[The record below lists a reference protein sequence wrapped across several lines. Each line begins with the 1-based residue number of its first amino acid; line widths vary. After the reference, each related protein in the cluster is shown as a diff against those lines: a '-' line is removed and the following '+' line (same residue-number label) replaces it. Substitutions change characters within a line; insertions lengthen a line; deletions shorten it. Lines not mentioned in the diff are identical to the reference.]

1 MKFNVSDKRLTLRE
15 ANTLVEGLTPGE
27 TRCFLGGPDA
37 YMKTVYTEAHNHLVV
52 PVIKFAME
60 RIKAEE
66 SNGKLNVMTAPPGCG
81 KTHTFCYDLL
91 WRIFS
96 EMMKYRKD
104 PNMIIVFTSPDTAV
118 NQEVLENINMVINW
132 AKRDSVV
139 RNKIFNTWNLDLSSA
154 VDHPSKLAGTGS
166 EILVCTPKMIAE
178 DGPGKDVFELRCNES
193 FLAAIVSDEAH
204 RGLGCPSSE
213 RYHTDVGWLT
223 QTYNAT
229 WFHGLRN
236 HNAFLWIG
244 LTGTPTMSQKSDDKF
259 YNVISDGMTKSS
271 WKNGFVDVLDSGDYT
286 MKEIVEKVFFDI
298 TETNTINKH
307 MFSLLSVADI
317 NKEILEV
324 YETYLKQTAM
334 FRCGMNGANGN
345 SSKWGTAEDV
355 QIYWDKLSKKYYGK
369 EFTYVQPWDK
379 KKVTLIMLPGKCAI
393 CLHENKS
400 AEDNKGVFELM
411 NSPHSGY
418 DALAVFQIGT
428 VGVNI
433 KNLRYIGIIPKVSN
447 LGEVENSPVQLLGRL
462 ARCPFVWPGNA
473 WSIPVSQIKNHEL
486 KEIAIHLAINITTK
500 KVTARTSS
508 LIESAYVIFLKGHV
522 ELKGA
527 YTYLSE
533 LVNDAQRRLLA
544 YENAKERDEFYRQFK
559 KEHCEIHPEGISNS
573 GIPVCEQN
581 EKELHSD
588 LSDEEFSNYWKG
600 CLEVDHEDADHDNND
615 PSNLITKC
623 SNNHHFKT
631 MINEDYKTRYPLLKK
646 D

>member
-1 MKFNVSDKRLTLRE
+1 
-15 ANTLVEGLTPGE
+15 
-27 TRCFLGGPDA
+27 
-37 YMKTVYTEAHNHLVV
+37 
-52 PVIKFAME
+52 
-60 RIKAEE
+60 
-66 SNGKLNVMTAPPGCG
+66 
-81 KTHTFCYDLL
+81 
-91 WRIFS
+91 
-96 EMMKYRKD
+96 
-104 PNMIIVFTSPDTAV
+104 
-118 NQEVLENINMVINW
+118 
-132 AKRDSVV
+132 
-139 RNKIFNTWNLDLSSA
+139 
-154 VDHPSKLAGTGS
+154 
-166 EILVCTPKMIAE
+166 
-178 DGPGKDVFELRCNES
+178 
-193 FLAAIVSDEAH
+193 
-204 RGLGCPSSE
+204 
-213 RYHTDVGWLT
+213 
-223 QTYNAT
+223 
-229 WFHGLRN
+229 
-236 HNAFLWIG
+236 
-244 LTGTPTMSQKSDDKF
+244 
-259 YNVISDGMTKSS
+259 
-271 WKNGFVDVLDSGDYT
+271 
-286 MKEIVEKVFFDI
+286 
-298 TETNTINKH
+298 
-307 MFSLLSVADI
+307 
-317 NKEILEV
+317 
-324 YETYLKQTAM
+324 M

-355 QIYWDKLSKKYYGK
+355 QKYWDKLSKKYYGK
-369 EFTYVQPWDK
+369 EFTYVQSWNK

-433 KNLRYIGIIPKVSN
+433 KNLRYIGIIPEVSN
-447 LGEVENSPVQLLGRL
+447 LGDVENSPVQLLGRL

-600 CLEVDHEDADHDNND
+600 CLEVDHEDGDHDNND

-631 MINEDYKTRYPLLKK
+631 MINEDYKTRY
-646 D
+646 